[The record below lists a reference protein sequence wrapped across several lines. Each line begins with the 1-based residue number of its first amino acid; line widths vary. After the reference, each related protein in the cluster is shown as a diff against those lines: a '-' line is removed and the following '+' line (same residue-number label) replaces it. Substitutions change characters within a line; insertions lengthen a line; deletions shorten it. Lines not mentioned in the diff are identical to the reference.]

1 MLSRRS
7 VSDVCLTKPSVEAK
21 ADGSVRLRM
30 RLPKAQVEKLMEES
44 KSTAEAAEKI
54 MKLCAAK
61 DRGMASTA
69 VVPESRLV
77 MPKVSSVPVTPMKKE
92 VCFLINN

>member
-7 VSDVCLTKPSVEAK
+7 VSDVCLTKPSVESK

-44 KSTAEAAEKI
+44 KSASEAAEKI

-69 VVPESRLV
+69 VVPERRLV
-77 MPKVSSVPVTPMKKE
+77 VPKVSSVRATPGKKE
-92 VCFLINN
+92 VCYFF